1 MSVGGYETASSGPTV
16 QTLAVS
22 PDGNV
27 VVPDAALL
35 FNARFE
41 RSGQDLML
49 VNEGADTLRI
59 PDYFATGTPAD
70 LSSPEGAILTGETV
84 LRLAGPLAPGQ
95 YAQAGNVQGGD
106 PIGQV
111 ETLDGT
117 ASVQRA
123 DGVVEPLQVG
133 IKIFVNDVVQTGPES
148 TLGVTFADGTIFTMA
163 SGSRMIIDELIYDPD
178 GSDNS
183 GSFSLVQGGFVFI
196 AGQVA
201 KTGEMDVTTPSATM
215 GIRGTTVV
223 VNMQVENGVV
233 TTQVALTN
241 DPDGGTGE
249 IELFDLDGNLIA
261 NIIGIDSKWI
271 VSPNPG
277 DTREVARTA
286 ADDAADNILIADA
299 IAAFNSALSRVEQG
313 QTFVQLDRQG
323 NREGNDGTDQNGDN
337 NLEVDSIDDPE
348 NIDPQDG
355 GPLDTGPQ
363 DDGTFDEGRLNAPEE
378 LVAPD
383 VIVAGVE
390 DPAVEDP
397 ISGMIDANQTEEAP
411 IVFALRNDPINGSAS
426 VNADGSF
433 VYTPSANFNGTDSFG
448 YTATDIEGNVANGKV
463 TVEVAPVNDAP
474 TAINANFA
482 GAEDSTVLG
491 VVRGA
496 DIDGDRLT
504 YSLFSGASNGTVVVV
519 QDGSFAYTPNTDFSG
534 DDSFV
539 VQVSD
544 PDGASDLATVT
555 LSLSETNDAPVV
567 TTVPGGNT
575 GTVEDDGS
583 VTMAFG
589 ALSASD
595 ADSGATFAWS
605 GSATGSYG
613 QLAIA
618 GDGSWAYTL
627 DNALADP
634 LRDGQIATDNF
645 IATVTDDQGATAT
658 QNIVLTIAGSNDGP
672 VITTAAGDNAG
683 TVAEGDETTFTSG
696 TLSATDPDAIDPVV
710 WSGSTNGAYGQFT
723 IAENGD
729 WSYALNN
736 TLAEPLAQGETIS
749 ENFTATVTD
758 DQGATNTQV
767 VAVTVTGTN
776 DAPVVTRN
784 ASIEVTAGEALSG
797 VFTATDIDSTGDLAF
812 ALGAETPDNGLVEIN
827 PDGSFTYTPD
837 AGFQGLDNFQ
847 YSVTDPE
854 GGVSMASVTV
864 EVEAESSTTENGQ
877 IVSLNI
883 NTEATPD
890 VAAGSV
896 RIEAATL
903 DPTAINLA
911 IAMDGSGSIGSEG
924 WGAEKRAV
932 ANALELLAEQFA
944 GSDTTVNVQLISY
957 SSTVELVG
965 PTDLQEADLPTTV
978 KRLRFPGGS
987 TNWTE
992 ALNSA
997 EDFFD
1002 SQSVSDTNYLFFIT
1016 DGDPTSGDW
1025 QTALSDLTDV
1035 DANGYTV
1042 NIEAFGI
1049 GSNYSDLLLTQID
1062 PTPTILNSPND
1073 LASALTETPIFN
1085 PVLIGFE
1092 LTLQTDGTDY
1102 GVIADETSA
1111 ELVQDGLGYDIA
1123 FAEIDGIENLIGDEN
1138 RFSARVQFDLDS
1150 DPTTSEVELFS
1161 SEVFAKATTAQT
1173 LAGSNQSD
1181 LLLGSDA
1188 DDTLTSGGGNDLL
1201 VGYDGDDVLD
1211 VGTGANIVLAG
1222 GGDDRIIVSD
1232 PNALNSL
1239 DGGDGRDV
1247 IELANGGDLNA
1258 DVLPMLDLA
1267 GIEAIDMENG
1277 SDNALALTLTDIL
1290 NLSDDADTELE
1301 ALLSAALP
1309 DSATIYGDSGDTL
1322 ELTNGATGGFAV
1334 SADTPVVSDGSNTL
1348 NIYQYVDGGTVLA
1361 TLAVDA
1367 DVAVTVQ
1374 ASA

>member
-1 MSVGGYETASSGPTV
+1 MFIGGYETAHSEPNV
-16 QTLAVS
+16 LTLDVS
-22 PDGNV
+22 PDGHII
-27 VVPDAALL
+27 VPDAALL
-35 FNARFE
+35 FNASFE
-41 RSGQDLML
+41 QSGRDLML
-49 VNEGADTLRI
+49 INENADTLRI
-59 PDYFATGTPAD
+59 PDYFTTETPAD
-70 LSSPEGAILTGETV
+70 LFSPEGAILTGDAV

-95 YAQAGNVQGGD
+95 YAQAEGGTGGD

-123 DGVVEPLQVG
+123 DGVVEPLQIGV
-133 IKIFVNDVVQTGPES
+133 KIFVNDVVQTGADS
-148 TLGVTFADGTIFTMA
+148 TLGVTFADGTIFTLA

-178 GSDNS
+178 GSDNA

-201 KTGEMDVTTPSATM
+201 KTGDMDVTTPSATM

-223 VNMQVENGVV
+223 VNMQVENGFL
-233 TTQVALTN
+233 TTQVALTR

-261 NIIGIDSKWI
+261 NIIGTDSKWI

-286 ADDAADNILIADA
+286 ADDAADGILIADA
-299 IAAFNSALSRVEQG
+299 VAAFNSALSRVEQG

-323 NREGNDGTDQNGDN
+323 NRDTTEGAGADGDD

-348 NIDPQDG
+348 SIDPQDN
-355 GPLDTGPQ
+355 GPLDTGPG

-397 ISGMIDANQTEEAP
+397 ISGVIDANQSAEMP
-411 IVFALRNDPINGSAS
+411 IVFALRNDPNNGSAT

-448 YTATDIEGNVANGKV
+448 YTATDIEGNVAAGKV

-474 TAINANFA
+474 TAIDANFA

-491 VVRGA
+491 VVRGT

-504 YSLFSGASNGTVVVV
+504 YSLFSGASNGSVVVV
-519 QDGSFAYTPNTDFSG
+519 ENGSFAYTPDPDYSG

-539 VQVSD
+539 VQISD
-544 PDGASDLATVT
+544 PDGASALATVT

-567 TTVPGGNT
+567 TTAPGENT

-595 ADSGATFAWS
+595 SDSGATFSWS
-605 GSATGSYG
+605 GSATGAYG
-613 QLAIA
+613 QLAIES
-618 GDGSWAYTL
+618 DGSWAYTL

-634 LRDGQIATDNF
+634 LRDGQVATDTF
-645 IATVTDDQGATAT
+645 VATVTDDQGATAT
-658 QNIVLTIAGSNDGP
+658 QDIILTIAGSNDGP
-672 VITTAAGDNAG
+672 VITTAAGGNTGA
-683 TVAEGDETTFTSG
+683 VAEGDETTFATG
-696 TLSATDPDAIDPVV
+696 TLSATDPDAIAPVV
-710 WSGSTNGAYGQFT
+710 WSGSADGAYGQFA
-723 IAENGD
+723 IAENGE

-736 TLAEPLAQGETIS
+736 TLAEPLAQGQTIS

-776 DAPVVTRN
+776 DAPTVTRS
-784 ASIEVTAGEALSG
+784 ATIEVTAGEPLSG
-797 VFTATDIDSTGDLAF
+797 AFTATDIDSDGDLTF
-812 ALGAETPDNGLVEIN
+812 ALGAEAPANGLIEIN
-827 PDGSFTYTPD
+827 SDGSFTYTPD
-837 AGFQGLDNFQ
+837 AGYQGLDSFE

-854 GGVSMASVTV
+854 GGVATASVTV
-864 EVEAESSTTENGQ
+864 EVESESSTTENGQ

-903 DPTAINLA
+903 DPTSINLA
-911 IAMDGSGSIGSEG
+911 FAMDGSGSIGADG
-924 WGAEKRAV
+924 WRAEKRAV
-932 ANALELLAEQFA
+932 ADALEILAEQFE

-965 PTDLQEADLPTTV
+965 PTDLQDSDLSTTV
-978 KRLRFPGGS
+978 RRLRYPGGS

-1025 QTALSDLTDV
+1025 LTALNDLTDV
-1035 DANGYTV
+1035 DANGYAV

-1049 GSNYSDLLLTQID
+1049 GSNYSDVLLTQID

-1085 PVLIGFE
+1085 PVLTGFE

-1102 GVIADETSA
+1102 GVVANETSA
-1111 ELVQDGLGYDIA
+1111 ELTQDGLGYDIA
-1123 FAEIDGIENLIGDEN
+1123 FAEIEGIETLIGDEN

-1150 DPTTSEVELFS
+1150 DPTTSEIELFS

-1173 LAGSNQSD
+1173 LAGSDQSD

-1188 DDTLTSGGGNDLL
+1188 GDTITGGGGNDLM
-1201 VGYDGDDVLD
+1201 VAYDGDDILN
-1211 VGTGANIVLAG
+1211 GGAGANIILAG
-1222 GGDDRIIVSD
+1222 AGDDRLIVSGPD
-1232 PNALNSL
+1232 ALSSL
-1239 DGGDGRDV
+1239 DGGGGRD
-1247 IELANGGDLNA
+1247 ILELTDGGDLNS

-1267 GIEAIDMENG
+1267 GIEAIDMDNG
-1277 SDNALALTLTDIL
+1277 NDNALALTLTDIL

-1309 DSATIYGDSGDTL
+1309 DSATIYGNSGDTL
-1322 ELTNGATGGFAV
+1322 ELTNGASGGFV
-1334 SADTPVVSDGSNTL
+1334 QSVDNPTISDGSNTL